1 MISTAKHRALSR
13 RGPVARKLTTAT
25 AVGATVIGAM
35 AFSAMPAQAD
45 TVWDRVAACESSGN
59 WSINT
64 GNGYYG
70 GVQFYQPTWVGFGGQ
85 EFASYAH
92 QATKA
97 EQIAVAQRV
106 LASQGPGAWP
116 VCSVQAG
123 LTRSNG
129 GADANAQPGGSS
141 GSGGSGSGGSSSSN
155 TVTRYVSANTAAYV
169 RSGPSSGYSIVD
181 TIARGEQVSGT
192 LTNGWLQLSSGRYI
206 GSGVLSSSPIGGGSS
221 AGGGS
226 SSSATLKVDGIRG
239 PNTTRA
245 IQGWVGTVQD
255 GKFGPNTTRA
265 LQSKVG
271 TYADGV
277 WGPNSQAA
285 LQDYLG
291 ISRDGSTYMNS
302 RTVSALQGFL
312 NAR

>member
-1 MISTAKHRALSR
+1 MSSTAKHRALSR
-13 RGPVARKLTTAT
+13 RGPVIRKVTTAT
-25 AVGATVIGAM
+25 AAGATIAGGMMLTA
-35 AFSAMPAQAD
+35 APAQAD
-45 TVWDRVAACESSGN
+45 TVWDRLAACESSGN

-85 EFASYAH
+85 EYASYAH

-97 EQIAVAQRV
+97 EQIAIAQRV

-116 VCSVQAG
+116 VCSVRAG
-123 LTRSNG
+123 LTRANG
-129 GADANAQPGGSS
+129 GADPNAQAGGSS
-141 GSGGSGSGGSSSSN
+141 GSSGGSSSSGSSSSS
-155 TVTRYVSANTAAYV
+155 TVTRYVSANVAANV
-169 RSGPSSGYSIVD
+169 RSGPSTGYRVVD
-181 TIARGEQVSGT
+181 TIARGEKVTGT
-192 LTNGWLQLSSGRYI
+192 LQNGWLKLSSGRYI
-206 GSGVLSSSPIGGGSS
+206 GGAVLSSSSVGGGSS
-221 AGGGS
+221 AGS
-226 SSSATLKVDGIRG
+226 SSSASLKVDGIRG

-245 IQGWVGTVQD
+245 VQAWVGTTQD

-265 LQSKVG
+265 LQSKIG

-302 RTVSALQGFL
+302 RTVAALQRYL